1 MKPLVRKSVRYKRGM
16 TLVETLVALV
26 VLSIGLL
33 GVAALQMTSL
43 RYNHSAHVRSQATA
57 LAYDISDRM
66 RANRNDALAGAYD
79 VALGGSVAGATLA
92 ATDVTAWK
100 LAIAAALPGGDAA
113 LLIDP
118 LSRVVTIT
126 IQWDDSRGE
135 EAAVTFITTTRI

>member
-1 MKPLVRKSVRYKRGM
+1 MKPSVRKLLRYERGM
-16 TLVETLVALV
+16 TLVEALVALV

-43 RYNHSAHVRSQATA
+43 RNNHSAHVRSQATA

-66 RANRNDALAGAYD
+66 RANRTDALAGAYD
-79 VALGGSVAGATLA
+79 VVLGGSVAGVTLA

-100 LAIAAALPGGDAA
+100 QAIAAVLPGGDGA

-118 LSRVVTIT
+118 VSRVVTIT
-126 IQWDDSRGE
+126 IQWDDSRGA
-135 EAAVTFITTTRI
+135 EAALTFITTTRV